1 MDINQLLDN
10 TTPFTQNKLNILDT
24 VTNIL
29 YTTANNNDVSL
40 LFNVFRGKWQIK
52 F

>member
-1 MDINQLLDN
+1 MDINQLLN
-10 TTPFTQNKLNILDT
+10 NSTPFDQNKLNLLDT

-29 YTTANNNDVSL
+29 YTTANNNDVSFQ
-40 LFNVFRGKWQIK
+40 FNFFRGKWQIK